1 MKPCTDAQA
10 GGGRT
15 GHMARGP
22 LGLLGTSSK
31 HLTRPLSHHLQS
43 DTGQADR
50 LDKKGPS
57 KGREIW

>member
-1 MKPCTDAQA
+1 M
-10 GGGRT
+10 
-15 GHMARGP
+15 GHMAQGP

-43 DTGQADR
+43 DTGQAHR

-57 KGREIW
+57 KGREQAT